1 MIHSTS
7 FNFIVSVFRYSNPKL
22 DGILQYL
29 STSLDPKSTKLAD
42 AARYG
47 VFSKDI
53 GKCEARYKCSVD
65 LEIIKAVI

>member
-1 MIHSTS
+1 MI
-7 FNFIVSVFRYSNPKL
+7 NFIVYAYRYSNPKL

-29 STSLDPKSTKLAD
+29 RTSLDPKSTKLAE

-47 VFSKDI
+47 GFSKDI
-53 GKCEARYKCSVD
+53 NKCEARYKCSVD